1 MKRRKFIAGL
11 GGMMAWPIVAHTQ
24 QPMPTIGWLS
34 ARSAR
39 DSIIA
44 LENFHKGL
52 AAGGYAEGRNVAV
65 EYRWADGKFD
75 RLRALA
81 DDLVQRHVA
90 VLVAVTGG
98 QTPHAA
104 RAATST
110 IPIVFGI
117 GQDPVRAG
125 LVANINRPGG
135 NITGATFS
143 TAHLGAKRLGLLREL
158 APSAE
163 TVALIA
169 NQNSDQGQSQIQ
181 DVSAAA
187 QKLGQRVIILKG
199 SSDAEIEASFA
210 SLAQQRVGALL
221 MAADPFFD
229 PRRDRIVAWSAQ
241 SKVPALFHFRDF
253 AVAGGL
259 ASYGASID
267 DLYRQVGIYTGR
279 VLKGD
284 SPADLP
290 IMLPTKFELVLNLK
304 TAKSL
309 GFALPPRVLAL
320 ADEVIE

>member
-1 MKRRKFIAGL
+1 MRRRDFIGL
-11 GGMMAWPIVAHTQ
+11 VGGVASWPVTTRAQ
-24 QPMPTIGWLS
+24 QPMPIIGWLS
-34 ARSAR
+34 ARSAN
-39 DSIIA
+39 DSVNA
-44 LENFHKGL
+44 LKNFHKGL
-52 AAGGYAEGRNVAV
+52 AESGYSEGRNVAI

-81 DDLVQRHVA
+81 DDLVQRRVA
-90 VLVAVTGG
+90 VLVAVAGG
-98 QTPHAA
+98 QTPYAA
-104 RAATST
+104 RSATST

-135 NITGATFS
+135 NVTGATFS

-158 APSAE
+158 APNAE
-163 TVALIA
+163 TVALIV
-169 NQNSDQGQSQIQ
+169 NQNSDQGKSQIQ

-187 QKLGQRVIILKG
+187 QQLGQRLVILKG
-199 SSDAEIEASFA
+199 SSDTELEASFV
-210 SLAQQRVGALL
+210 SLAPQRVGALL
-221 MAADPFFD
+221 MASDPFFD

-241 SKVPALFHFRDF
+241 SKIPALFHFRDF

-267 DLYRQVGIYTGR
+267 DNYRQVGIYTGR

-309 GFALPPRVLAL
+309 GLLLPPSVLAL